1 VNKFFTIL
9 PGLLL
14 VLLGKGIGFGEV
26 SSSIPLTTPEPP
38 VATQTLSGLPQP
50 INPERYASLGK
61 KSPFT
66 LASAGEEAA
75 DFAKDLFITGYV
87 RLAGEDYVMV
97 ANKTRPDRI
106 LVGKSPSPSAQGMVL
121 LEFKKDP
128 AGNPAKMQ
136 AKVKKGTETAT
147 LKYESSGGGGGG
159 APTPMTA
166 VPTPQTPA
174 LPGQAQGNQNQ
185 AQTRQNTP
193 AQGGVPVIRRRV
205 IPIPAT
211 SGQKK

>member
-1 VNKFFTIL
+1 MSSAL
-9 PGLLL
+9 P
-14 VLLGKGIGFGEV
+14 V
-26 SSSIPLTTPEPP
+26 TTTEPP
-38 VATQTLSGLPQP
+38 VTTQTLSGLPQP
-50 INPERYASLGK
+50 MNPERYAPLGK

-87 RLAGEDYVMV
+87 RLGGEDYVMV
-97 ANKTRPDRI
+97 ANKTKPDRI
-106 LVGKSPSPSAQGMVL
+106 LVGKSPSPSAQGML
-121 LEFKKDP
+121 LVEFKKDSS
-128 AGNPAKMQ
+128 GNPAKMQ

-147 LKYESSGGGGGG
+147 LKYEASGGGGG
-159 APTPMTA
+159 APAPMAA

-174 LPGQAQGNQNQ
+174 LPGQPQGNQ
-185 AQTRQNTP
+185 AQNRQNTT

>member
-9 PGLLL
+9 LGLLL
-14 VLLGKGIGFGEV
+14 VLLGKGIGFGDM
-26 SSSIPLTTPEPP
+26 SPALPATTTEPP

-50 INPERYASLGK
+50 INPERYASLGR

-87 RLAGEDYVMV
+87 RLGGEDYVMV
-97 ANKTRPDRI
+97 ANKTKPDRI
-106 LVGKSPSPSAQGMVL
+106 LVGKSASPSAQGMVL
-121 LEFKKDP
+121 VEFKKDP
-128 AGNPAKMQ
+128 SGNAAKMQ

-147 LKYESSGGGGGG
+147 LKYEASGGGGG
-159 APTPMTA
+159 APAPMAA
-166 VPTPQTPA
+166 VPTPQAPA
-174 LPGQAQGNQNQ
+174 LPGQPQGNQVQN
-185 AQTRQNTP
+185 RQNTP

>member
-1 VNKFFTIL
+1 M
-9 PGLLL
+9 
-14 VLLGKGIGFGEV
+14 LGKGIGFGEM
-26 SSSIPLTTPEPP
+26 SAALPLTTTEPP

-50 INPERYASLGK
+50 MNPERYASLGK

-66 LASAGEEAA
+66 LASANEEAA

-97 ANKTRPDRI
+97 ANKTKPDRI

-121 LEFKKDP
+121 VEFKKDP
-128 AGNPAKMQ
+128 SGNAAKMQ
-136 AKVKKGTETAT
+136 AKIKKGTETAT
-147 LKYESSGGGGGG
+147 LKYEASGGGGGG
-159 APTPMTA
+159 PAPMPA
-166 VPTPQTPA
+166 VPTPQVPA
-174 LPGQAQGNQNQ
+174 LPGQPQGNQVQN
-185 AQTRQNTP
+185 RQNTP

>member
-1 VNKFFTIL
+1 MSTAL
-9 PGLLL
+9 
-14 VLLGKGIGFGEV
+14 
-26 SSSIPLTTPEPP
+26 SATTTEPP
-38 VATQTLSGLPQP
+38 VGTQALSGLPQP
-50 INPERYASLGK
+50 MNPERYASLGK

-87 RLAGEDYVMV
+87 RLGGEDYVMV
-97 ANKTRPDRI
+97 ANKTKPDRI
-106 LVGKSPSPSAQGMVL
+106 LVGKSASPSAQGMVL
-121 LEFKKDP
+121 VEFKKDP
-128 AGNPAKMQ
+128 SGNPAKMQ

-147 LKYESSGGGGGG
+147 LNFEASGGGGG

-174 LPGQAQGNQNQ
+174 LPGQTQGNQNQ

>member
-1 VNKFFTIL
+1 MNKFFTIL

-14 VLLGKGIGFGEV
+14 VLLGKGIGFGEM
-26 SSSIPLTTPEPP
+26 SPSIPLTATEPP
-38 VATQTLSGLPQP
+38 AATQTLSGLPQP

-66 LASAGEEAA
+66 LASAAEEAA

-121 LEFKKDP
+121 VEFKKDP
-128 AGNPAKMQ
+128 SGNPAKMQ

-159 APTPMTA
+159 APAPMTTA
-166 VPTPQTPA
+166 VPTPQSPA
-174 LPGQAQGNQNQ
+174 LPGQPQGNQVQN
-185 AQTRQNTP
+185 RQNTP

>member
-1 VNKFFTIL
+1 MNKFFTIL

-14 VLLGKGIGFGEV
+14 VLVGKGIAFGEM
-26 SSSIPLTTPEPP
+26 SSALPLTTTEPP

-50 INPERYASLGK
+50 MNPERYASLGK

-66 LASAGEEAA
+66 LASANEEAA

-97 ANKTRPDRI
+97 ANKTKPDRI

-121 LEFKKDP
+121 VEFKKDP
-128 AGNPAKMQ
+128 SGNAAKMQ
-136 AKVKKGTETAT
+136 AKIKKGTETAT
-147 LKYESSGGGGGG
+147 LKYEASGGGGGG
-159 APTPMTA
+159 PAPMPA
-166 VPTPQTPA
+166 VPTPQVPA
-174 LPGQAQGNQNQ
+174 LPGQPQGNQVQN
-185 AQTRQNTP
+185 RQNTP

>member
-9 PGLLL
+9 LGLLL
-14 VLLGKGIGFGEV
+14 VLLGKGIGFGDM
-26 SSSIPLTTPEPP
+26 SPALPATTTEPP

-50 INPERYASLGK
+50 MNPDRYASLGK

-87 RLAGEDYVMV
+87 RLGGEDYVMV
-97 ANKTRPDRI
+97 ANRTRPDRI
-106 LVGKSPSPSAQGMVL
+106 LVGKNASPSAQGMVL
-121 LEFKKDP
+121 VEFKKDP
-128 AGNPAKMQ
+128 SGTAVKMQ

-147 LKYESSGGGGGG
+147 LKYEASGGGGGSP
-159 APTPMTA
+159 APMVA
-166 VPTPQTPA
+166 VPTPQAPA
-174 LPGQAQGNQNQ
+174 LPGQPQGNQVQN
-185 AQTRQNTP
+185 RQNTP

-205 IPIPAT
+205 IPVPAA

>member
-1 VNKFFTIL
+1 MNKFFTIL

-14 VLLGKGIGFGEV
+14 VLLGKEIGFGEV

-38 VATQTLSGLPQP
+38 VATQILSGLPQP

-106 LVGKSPSPSAQGMVL
+106 LVGKSPSPSAQGIVL

-147 LKYESSGGGGGG
+147 LKYESSGGGGGA

-174 LPGQAQGNQNQ
+174 LSGQTQGNQNQ
-185 AQTRQNTP
+185 VQTRQNTP

>member
-9 PGLLL
+9 LGLLL
-14 VLLGKGIGFGEV
+14 VLLGKGIGFGDM
-26 SSSIPLTTPEPP
+26 SPALPATTTEPP

-50 INPERYASLGK
+50 MSPERYASLGK

-87 RLAGEDYVMV
+87 RLGGEDYVMV

-106 LVGKSPSPSAQGMVL
+106 LVGKSASPSAQGMVL
-121 LEFKKDP
+121 VEFKKDP
-128 AGNPAKMQ
+128 SGNPAKMQ

-147 LKYESSGGGGGG
+147 LKYEASGGGGG
-159 APTPMTA
+159 APAPMTA
-166 VPTPQTPA
+166 VPTPQAPA
-174 LPGQAQGNQNQ
+174 LPGQPQGNQLQN
-185 AQTRQNTP
+185 RQNTP

>member
-1 VNKFFTIL
+1 MSTAL
-9 PGLLL
+9 PA
-14 VLLGKGIGFGEV
+14 
-26 SSSIPLTTPEPP
+26 TTTAPP
-38 VATQTLSGLPQP
+38 VAIQALSGLPQP
-50 INPERYASLGK
+50 INPERYAPLGK

-87 RLAGEDYVMV
+87 RLGGEDYVLV
-97 ANKTRPDRI
+97 ANRTKPDRI
-106 LVGKSPSPSAQGMVL
+106 LVGKSASPSAQGMVL

-128 AGNPAKMQ
+128 SGNPAKMQ
-136 AKVKKGTETAT
+136 AKVKKGTETSI

-159 APTPMTA
+159 VPAPMTA
-166 VPTPQTPA
+166 VPTPQASA
-174 LPGQAQGNQNQ
+174 LPGQPQGNQVQNP
-185 AQTRQNTP
+185 QNTP

-205 IPIPAT
+205 IPIPAN